1 VSESD
6 RSAAKL
12 EPIFVSI
19 ESAMSVERDDE
30 GGRLARGLAR
40 FQSSAT
46 RAERR
51 RRFGLAL
58 RAAGRVAPVSLAA
71 LAPLL
76 AFEKLRP
83 SPVTALVLAAGAA
96 LALASI
102 TGTALWVG
110 LRRAPA
116 LSGALLLDDFHA
128 TGGRVANA
136 LAFARLPKAE
146 RTPLMQLAIEDAL
159 GIVQRLDVRRAVPLP
174 VPRESWLVLVLAGG
188 LALLAS
194 LEVRTL
200 RPIPPKPTPPPALM
214 SVDDVALFRSVGEEL
229 ARTKSDPVQQAAV
242 ARYNRLVED
251 IAQHRLDRHEVF
263 RRLAEIERDLGE
275 HLEADREALEEG
287 LDGVAR
293 ELEKSPLSRK
303 AAEAL
308 ADKRLDDAEKALR
321 ELSEKLKSKK
331 APPTASELERLRSA
345 LKKASEETRERST
358 AIEARRRELAEERE
372 SLLKKK
378 GESPSAAQK
387 TQQKLAENER
397 QLEHLDRQS
406 NRAKRGGEQL
416 SELDRELAKAAA
428 ELERAMKERRPGG
441 GEAPEELERGAED
454 VQRMA
459 QKKLDDAQKREL
471 IQRLKEMRE
480 VLRQEGQGGEQRK
493 ERLQRFGQRAHGQ
506 RPGQGQG
513 EGQQGSGQK
522 GQGKL
527 DVRLGRGN
535 GSDGMP
541 IPGGEAQGQ
550 ATKDKGRGEG
560 TGEGANGQPGEGF
573 GNSHDGALAGE
584 RTHLEAKTHDVSAA
598 GIDSGEGTASAEVIY
613 GAAERGFVGKGYK
626 DIFTEYQS
634 VSEQVLEKD
643 DIPPGYRFYVRRY
656 FQLIRP
662 RE

>member
-1 VSESD
+1 
-6 RSAAKL
+6 
-12 EPIFVSI
+12 
-19 ESAMSVERDDE
+19 MSVERDDE
-30 GGRLARGLAR
+30 GGRLERGLAR
-40 FQSSAT
+40 FQSSAA

-51 RRFGLAL
+51 RRSGLAL
-58 RAAGRVAPVSLAA
+58 RAAGRTAPLSLAA

-83 SPVTALVLAAGAA
+83 SPGATLVLVAGAA

-102 TGTALWVG
+102 AGSALWVG

-128 TGGRVANA
+128 TGGRIANA
-136 LAFARLPKAE
+136 LAFARLPSAK

-159 GIVQRLDVRRAVPLP
+159 GIVQRLDVRHAVPLP
-174 VPRESWLVLVLAGG
+174 VPRESWLLLLLVGG

-214 SVDDVALFRSVGEEL
+214 SADDVALFRSVGEEL
-229 ARTKSDPVQQAAV
+229 SRTKSDPVQQAAV

-275 HLEADREALEEG
+275 HLEADREALDEG
-287 LDGVAR
+287 LEGVAR

-303 AAEAL
+303 AGEAL

-331 APPTASELERLRSA
+331 APPTASELERLRNA
-345 LKKASEETRERST
+345 LKKASEESHERSS
-358 AIEARRRELAEERE
+358 AVEARRRELAEERE

-378 GESPSAAQK
+378 GESPPAAQK
-387 TQQKLAENER
+387 TRQKLADNER

-406 NRAKRGGEQL
+406 NRAKRSGEQL

-428 ELERAMKERRPGG
+428 ELERAMKERRQGG
-441 GEAPEELERGAED
+441 GEAPEQLERGADD

-513 EGQQGSGQK
+513 QEGSGQK

-527 DVRLGRGN
+527 DVRLGRGS

-541 IPGGEAQGQ
+541 IPGGESQSQ
-550 ATKDKGRGEG
+550 AAKGKGRGEG
-560 TGEGANGQPGEGF
+560 TGEDGSGQPGQGF
-573 GNSHDGALAGE
+573 GNSHDDALTGE

-634 VSEQVLEKD
+634 VSEQVLERD

>member
-1 VSESD
+1 
-6 RSAAKL
+6 
-12 EPIFVSI
+12 
-19 ESAMSVERDDE
+19 MSVGRDDE
-30 GGRLARGLAR
+30 GGRLERGLAR
-40 FQSSAT
+40 FQRSAA

-51 RRFGLAL
+51 RRLGLAFQ
-58 RAAGRVAPVSLAA
+58 AAARVAPVPLAL

-83 SPVTALVLAAGAA
+83 SSGAALAVVVGAA
-96 LALASI
+96 LALTSI
-102 TGTALWVG
+102 VGAALWVG
-110 LRRAPA
+110 LRRGPN

-128 TGGRVANA
+128 TGGRIANA
-136 LAFARLPKAE
+136 LAFARLAKSE

-174 VPRESWLVLVLAGG
+174 LPRESGLVVLLVGG
-188 LALLAS
+188 LALLAA
-194 LEVRTL
+194 LEVRTFK
-200 RPIPPKPTPPPALM
+200 PIPPKPAPPPALM
-214 SVDDVALFRSVGEEL
+214 SADDVALFRSVGEEL
-229 ARTKSDPVQQAAV
+229 ARTKSDVVQQAAV

-275 HLEADREALEEG
+275 HLEADREALDEG
-287 LDGVAR
+287 LEGVAR

-331 APPTASELERLRSA
+331 APPTASELDRLRSA
-345 LKKASEETRERST
+345 LKKASEETHERSQ

-378 GESPSAAQK
+378 GESPPAAAK
-387 TQQKLAENER
+387 TQQKLADNQR

-406 NRAKRGGEQL
+406 NRAKRSGEQL
-416 SELDRELAKAAA
+416 SELDRELAKAAQ
-428 ELERAMKERRPGG
+428 ELERAMKERQKGAG
-441 GEAPEELERGAED
+441 NAPEELERGAED

-480 VLRQEGQGGEQRK
+480 VLRQEGQGGEQRQ

-513 EGQQGSGQK
+513 QGQGQDGSGKQGSGK
-522 GQGKL
+522 MDVRIGRGQG
-527 DVRLGRGN
+527 N
-535 GSDGMP
+535 GGMP
-541 IPGGEAQGQ
+541 IPGGESQSQASNGKGNGNEPGQ
-550 ATKDKGRGEG
+550 DG
-560 TGEGANGQPGEGF
+560 NGQPGPGF
-573 GNSHDGALAGE
+573 GNGHDDALTGE
-584 RTHLEAKTHDVSAA
+584 RSHLDAKTHDVSAA

-626 DIFTEYQS
+626 DVFTEYQS
-634 VSEQVLEKD
+634 VAEQVLDKD
-643 DIPPGYRFYVRRY
+643 EIPPGYRFYVRRY

-662 RE
+662 RD